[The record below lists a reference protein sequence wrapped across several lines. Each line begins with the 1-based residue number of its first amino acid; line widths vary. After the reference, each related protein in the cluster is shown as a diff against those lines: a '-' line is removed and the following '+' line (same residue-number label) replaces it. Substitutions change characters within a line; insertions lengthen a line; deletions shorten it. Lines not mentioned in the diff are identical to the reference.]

1 MTVMRSTLRGQR
13 LAALFLLGVLLFNYP
28 LLAVF
33 NRTTEVF
40 GIPLLYAYIFFA
52 WALLIGLLAL
62 VVERSR

>member
-1 MTVMRSTLRGQR
+1 MTPSTVRSAR
-13 LAALFLLGVLLFNYP
+13 LVALFLLGALLFNYP

-33 NRTTEVF
+33 NRAAEVF
-40 GIPLLYAYIFFA
+40 GIPVLYAYIFFA